1 MVESPSDV
9 QARAPT
15 DKYQYVLEEFP
26 KTLADHAD
34 HDNFYFTIDTDSLD
48 NVLERAS
55 EHF

>member
-26 KTLADHAD
+26 ETLADHAD
-34 HDNFYFTIDTDSLD
+34 QDNFYFTIDTDSLL
-48 NVLERAS
+48 NFAR
-55 EHF
+55 F

>member
-1 MVESPSDV
+1 MVESPSDA
-9 QARAPT
+9 QASAPT

-26 KTLADHAD
+26 ETLADHAD
-34 HDNFYFTIDTDSLD
+34 QDNFYFTIDTDSLD